1 MKKRILSGLLA
12 AMMLVTP
19 AFAAGG
25 SAADTAGQPAVTAE
39 ASGETVLTFAATLPE
54 SFSTDRMEDAVV
66 ESVRAVLTQR
76 LAQLDLADAS
86 VDFPDDRQSVVV
98 TLPAGA
104 EATGV
109 ADFLAQTNALRIAD
123 AADDVWLTS
132 ADIETAE
139 AGLNEDDTYHVQ
151 LTLTEA
157 GQEKLAEKA
166 DGADAEY
173 MLYVSLDGEDVAS
186 LTAAALQETP
196 CTLAGPFTGDEARLL
211 TAAIVA
217 GELPVTLT
225 PVEAETPSEPTEP
238 TEPEQPEEPEEPE
251 QPEESEEPAEP
262 AFPDIAGHW
271 AEDALNTA
279 VEMGLLN
286 GVDGRI
292 LPNNPV
298 KRSEAVVILNRV
310 LGASTADST
319 AGLTGTPQNAWYIN
333 DLGKAIHL
341 GLIDAADSR
350 NFNTASTRAEAFV
363 LMARAFVYERAE
375 ATSDELDD
383 FTDTGSMTDEQLQ
396 AAAALVA
403 AGIVNGSTA
412 TTLRPDAQL
421 TRAEFVTM
429 VTRVADQII
438 TDEAA
443 DAESDTPDA
452 ETETPDSETATTDA
466 DAETTDSETASTDTN
481 AETADSETTPTETD
495 SETADA
501 QTLVLRGGSV
511 IAQHASEVK
520 GTVINGDLIY
530 AVDAADV
537 RLSAV
542 DANGRIVLKGA
553 EQTALYASNG
563 TEIDLLAADP
573 AGSAEIDLNDSS
585 RTGTLLIAGRGGAV
599 SFAGEADNVEITA
612 SGRTI
617 DLSGLAAETL
627 TVTGSNNT
635 ITVSGSI
642 GAISIDGGAKNNR
655 LTLNGTADTLLV
667 AGIGSKVDG
676 SGKAAAVDIR
686 AVGCEIT
693 VASDSKIENIDS
705 GLSGVS
711 LSMGVPT
718 RVLPGGSLVTQ
729 ITFQGVTTPKICSA
743 QWYKNGKPMAG
754 YSNDHFEMTAD
765 AVSRITTYFTFTKD
779 METSVTMGFKLTYE
793 NPSTD
798 ETEELYI
805 EKTVPIEN
813 YSDEWYYERD
823 VNRVLNLVSS
833 TYRGNYTT
841 SYAVNNDYSTLEK
854 EIWINAKGYSSKTQ
868 YLIWVNRAYPHA
880 NVFQGSKGNWKLIKS
895 FLVGIG
901 APSTPTPTGLTTV
914 SYKSAGGWTTS
925 TYTVRPVVGFYPGT
939 GYAFHSRLCYPGTD
953 TEYDFSAGYPV
964 SHGCVRMYK
973 NDVKWIYNNIPV
985 GTTVVIH

>member
-39 ASGETVLTFAATLPE
+39 ASGETVLTFAVTLPE

-166 DGADAEY
+166 DGADTEY

-211 TAAIVA
+211 TAFIMA

-238 TEPEQPEEPEEPE
+238 EQPEQP
-251 QPEESEEPAEP
+251 EEPAEP

-443 DAESDTPDA
+443 DSEAAS
-452 ETETPDSETATTDA
+452 TE
-466 DAETTDSETASTDTN
+466 TDSETPSTETD

-495 SETADA
+495 SEAAGA
-501 QTLVLRGGSV
+501 QAPALRGGSV
-511 IAQHASEVK
+511 IAQPVSEVK
-520 GTVINGDLIY
+520 DTAIDGDLIY

-642 GAISIDGGAKNNR
+642 GAIAIDGGAKNNR

-667 AGIGSKVDG
+667 AGVGSKVDG

-686 AVGCEIT
+686 AVNCEVT

-718 RVLPGGSLVTQ
+718 KVLPGGSLVTQ

-841 SYAVNNDYSTLEK
+841 SYAVNNDYSALEK

-901 APSTPTPTGLTTV
+901 APSTPTPTGVTTV

-925 TYTVRPVVGFYPGT
+925 SYTVRPVVGFYPGT

>member
-443 DAESDTPDA
+443 DSEAAS
-452 ETETPDSETATTDA
+452 TE
-466 DAETTDSETASTDTN
+466 TDSETPSTETD

-495 SETADA
+495 SEAAGA
-501 QTLVLRGGSV
+501 QAPALRGGSV
-511 IAQHASEVK
+511 IAQPVSEVK
-520 GTVINGDLIY
+520 DTAIDGDLIY

-642 GAISIDGGAKNNR
+642 GAIAIDGGAKNNR

-667 AGIGSKVDG
+667 AGVGSKVDG

-686 AVGCEIT
+686 AVNCEVT

-718 RVLPGGSLVTQ
+718 KVLPGGSLVTQ

>member
-173 MLYVSLDGEDVAS
+173 MLYVSLDGKDVAS

-211 TAAIVA
+211 TAFIVA
-217 GELPVTLT
+217 NELPVTLT

-238 TEPEQPEEPEEPE
+238 TEPEQPE
-251 QPEESEEPAEP
+251 QPEEPAEP

-363 LMARAFVYERAE
+363 LMARAFVYERTE
-375 ATSDELDD
+375 AASDELDD

-443 DAESDTPDA
+443 DAVSGTPDTETETPDA
-452 ETETPDSETATTDA
+452 ETPSTETD
-466 DAETTDSETASTDTN
+466 
-481 AETADSETTPTETD
+481 AETADSE
-495 SETADA
+495 AAGA
-501 QTLVLRGGSV
+501 QAPALRGGSV
-511 IAQHASEVK
+511 IAQPVSEVK
-520 GTVINGDLIY
+520 DTVIDGDLIY

-599 SFAGEADNVEITA
+599 AFAGEADNVEITA

-642 GAISIDGGAKNNR
+642 GAIAIDGGAKNNR

-667 AGIGSKVDG
+667 AGVGSKVDG

-686 AVGCEIT
+686 AVNCEVT

-718 RVLPGGSLVTQ
+718 KVLPGGSLVTQ

-765 AVSRITTYFTFTKD
+765 AVSRITTHFTFTKD